1 MAKVT
6 VLMAVYNAE
15 RWLERS
21 IRSLLT
27 QTMTDWQLICIDDAS
42 TDGSLDILRRFQQED
57 QRIEL
62 ISLSENRGQ
71 AHARNCGLKQAK
83 GDYICFLDADD
94 WLSADALQQ
103 AVGMFE
109 MYDKTDCVLFRVVHV
124 EQDVEHD
131 YPMSSFSVLTGEE
144 AFDRS
149 LEWQIHGV
157 YMVRASLHQHF
168 PYDETCSSYS
178 DDNTTRLHYYHSR
191 EVRCCQGV
199 YYYFSNS
206 ASATHQ
212 VSVRRFDYLKA
223 NESMKR
229 QLLELGIALP
239 VVARYEQV
247 RWLVLIDCYMFYHVH
262 ASELATDERRY
273 GLSELRRIWS
283 TIDRN
288 LLNKET
294 TTKFGYRPCK
304 FWWVF
309 RLQEWCYFTLRG
321 FLGKNR

>member
-21 IRSLLT
+21 IGSLLS
-27 QTMTDWQLICIDDAS
+27 QTLTDWQLICIDDAS
-42 TDGSLDILRRFQQED
+42 TDGSLNLLRRFQQED

-62 ISLSENRGQ
+62 ISLSENHGQ
-71 AHARNCGLKQAK
+71 AHARNCGLKQAQ

-103 AVGMFE
+103 AVSVFE
-109 MYDKTDCVLFRVVHV
+109 TYDKTDCVLFHVVHV
-124 EQDVEHD
+124 EQGLERD
-131 YPMSSFSVLTGEE
+131 YPMPSFSVLTGEE

-157 YMVRASLHQHF
+157 YMVRASLHQRF
-168 PYDETCSSYS
+168 PYDETCRSYS
-178 DDNTTRLHYYHSR
+178 DDNTTRLHYYHSH
-191 EVRCCQGV
+191 EVRSCQGI
-199 YYYFSNS
+199 YYYFSNPI
-206 ASATHQ
+206 SATHR

-229 QLLELGIALP
+229 QLQELGVVLP

-262 ASELATDERRY
+262 ASELTIDERHY
-273 GLSELRRIWS
+273 ALSELKRIWS
-283 TIDRN
+283 TIDRT

-304 FWWVF
+304 LWWMF